1 MEIRK
6 VGVVGCGQMGGG
18 IAQICAQSGYAVS
31 VSELNDDLLKKG
43 LTVIKSSLDRIVQKE
58 KLTQQD
64 RDAAL
69 ARISGTT
76 QNSDLE
82 DCDIIIEAA
91 VENLDLKKQIFH
103 DMDKV
108 CPRHTILASNTSCL
122 PVSEMAAVTGRQ
134 DRVLGMHFFNPV
146 SLMKLLEMVKT
157 QATSDE
163 TLETARAFGQSLGK
177 TVVVTPDTSGFIVNR
192 LLVPQILNAIRL
204 VESGNVSKEDV
215 DAAMT
220 LGLNHPV
227 GPLALADLIG
237 LDTVLAM
244 ATAIH
249 DKLDEAQYIPPL
261 LLKNLV
267 SAGCL
272 GRKTGRGFFE
282 YN

>member
-1 MEIRK
+1 
-6 VGVVGCGQMGGG
+6 
-18 IAQICAQSGYAVS
+18 
-31 VSELNDDLLKKG
+31 
-43 LTVIKSSLDRIVQKE
+43 
-58 KLTQQD
+58 
-64 RDAAL
+64 
-69 ARISGTT
+69 
-76 QNSDLE
+76 
-82 DCDIIIEAA
+82 
-91 VENLDLKKQIFH
+91 
-103 DMDKV
+103 MDKV

-122 PVSEMAAVTGRQ
+122 PVSEMAAVTLRQ

-146 SLMKLLEMVKT
+146 PLMKLLEMVRT

-177 TVVVTPDTSGFIVNR
+177 TVVVTPDTPGFIVNR

-204 VESGNVSKEDV
+204 VESGAVSKEDV

-244 ATAIH
+244 ATAIY

-261 LLKNLV
+261 LLKDLV
-267 SAGCL
+267 AAGCL